1 MTDRLEQAATEG
13 RATRQRVQGEKSD
26 ALMGALDSIDP
37 RLSAWS
43 DSFVFGQVWA
53 DSHLDHEEQVLVAIS
68 ALATGG
74 HVAQLRSYLHG
85 AQQAG
90 IDPDKIQD
98 ALMMIVVYAGFPA
111 ALMALDEWRKVRDS
125 HTEPT
130 AESGKEH

>member
-1 MTDRLEQAATEG
+1 MTDRLEQFIAEG
-13 RATRQRVQGEKSD
+13 RATRQRAQGEKSD
-26 ALMGALDSIDP
+26 ALMAALDSIDP

-53 DSHLDHEEQVLVAIS
+53 DSNLEFEEQVLVAIS

-85 AQQAG
+85 ALQAG
-90 IDPDKIQD
+90 IDPDKLQD
-98 ALMMIVVYAGFPA
+98 TLVMIVVYAGFPT

-125 HTEPT
+125 H
-130 AESGKEH
+130 AGRSVKSGEGN